1 MKNAIW
7 SRRNFITVSSLA
19 VIAAA
24 VPVAAAKAASKA
36 IGGRITGI
44 IIGGHRYAV
53 RSAGALID
61 EGPMYDCGDGTLT
74 AKVDLTK
81 VDRDA

>member
-24 VPVAAAKAASKA
+24 VPVAAAKAASKVVY
-36 IGGRITGI
+36 GSLRSVI
-44 IIGGHRYAV
+44 INGKEYIVKGTDVDAMWLRGKAWV
-53 RSAGALID
+53 R
-61 EGPMYDCGDGTLT
+61 
-74 AKVDLTK
+74 
-81 VDRDA
+81 

>member
-1 MKNAIW
+1 VVMKNAIW

-44 IIGGHRYAV
+44 IIGGHRIGGRRYAV
-53 RSAGALID
+53 SSAGALI
-61 EGPMYDCGDGTLT
+61 GVVPLT
-74 AKVDLTK
+74 RLKQST
-81 VDRDA
+81 